1 MIELSEKAKSRA
13 QQRLMGAV
21 LNAKRTGEASTPE
34 VAKLALTM
42 KTSDV
47 KDFASTKHKNL
58 PEKKK
63 KKEEVSEGSE
73 HTEWSASIML
83 PSKRRKFVTVS
94 CPSRDRKDAIQIIK
108 ALYGT
113 DDIKQLNRIGIRTE
127 EVVVEASYKDFVK
140 RAQDASDRVKKSKQ
154 AQKDANAKSAYKDR
168 VTKGVRFYDPQG
180 SGHIKDGKKVY
191 S

>member
-1 MIELSEKAKSRA
+1 MVRA
-13 QQRLMGAV
+13 AQ
-21 LNAKRTGEASTPE
+21 KGEGSASPE
-34 VAKLALTM
+34 VEKVANEISNKDA
-42 KTSDV
+42 
-47 KDFASTKHKNL
+47 KDFASTKHKGL
-58 PEKKK
+58 PEKK
-63 KKEEVSEGSE
+63 EVKEGSE
-73 HTEWSASIML
+73 HTQWSASIML
-83 PSKRRKFVTVS
+83 PSKRRKFVVVS

-168 VTKGVRFYDPQG
+168 VTKGVRFYDKKG
-180 SGHIKDGKKVY
+180 KGHIRDGKKVY